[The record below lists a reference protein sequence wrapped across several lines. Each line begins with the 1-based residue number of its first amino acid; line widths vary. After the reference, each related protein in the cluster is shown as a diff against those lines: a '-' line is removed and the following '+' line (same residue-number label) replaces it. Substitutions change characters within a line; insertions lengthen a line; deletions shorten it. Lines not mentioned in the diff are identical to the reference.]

1 MNHLQGYH
9 YYTSSFKHIRFNKS
23 RIIYIKK
30 TPQITLIKNVA
41 IFALL
46 LYNDIKTDLRIKEEY
61 YGKKCTENHC
71 KHRK

>member
-9 YYTSSFKHIRFNKS
+9 YYTSPFNYIRLNKS
-23 RIIYIKK
+23 SIIYIK
-30 TPQITLIKNVA
+30 TPKITLIKNVA

-46 LYNDIKTDLRIKEEY
+46 LYNDKKTDLKIKEEY